1 MKPAVL
7 LLSGGSLVGENV
19 IDALGERRAELRL
32 LATNTEAWAPSLT
45 RVDRVCLAP
54 PTATDPQVFKA
65 LLMQLVDEERPALVI
80 PCRDDDVQWLARWA
94 GELSARGV
102 QSLVGST
109 TAAACIVDKWRS
121 AQFSLAHGLPFA
133 RSAPAADPV
142 AVEALL
148 GDVGWPLMVKPRAG
162 FASLGVRILRQ
173 RQHLQAVLDDP
184 TLLVQEYLGSREVL
198 TRYLDGLERLGVPL
212 FNSFEELKYSLQAF
226 IGPAGD
232 IVGHVVTR
240 HAMKQ
245 GKSAVVEVWE
255 DAELDALVQ
264 RAAIAFSEAGWRGPL
279 NVQCQRGP
287 DGRFMIYE
295 YNGRFTGATSARALL
310 GYDEVGLALERFAGL
325 PLHRH
330 AEGRDAGRAVLR
342 TPRSWLCPPISVATP
357 EPPQAT

>member
-1 MKPAVL
+1 MKPAVV

-45 RVDRVCLAP
+45 RVDRVCLVP
-54 PTATDPQVFKA
+54 PTAADPQALKA

-94 GELSARGV
+94 GELAERGV

-109 TAAACIVDKWRS
+109 TAVAHIVDKWRS

-133 RSAPAADPV
+133 RSAPATDAV

-148 GDVGWPLMVKPRAG
+148 GDVGWPLIVKPRAG

-173 RQHLQAVLDDP
+173 PRQLQAVLGDP

-198 TRYLDGLERLGVPL
+198 TRYLDELERLGVPL

-264 RAAIAFSEAGWRGPL
+264 RAATTFAEAGWRGPL
-279 NVQCQRGP
+279 NVQCQQCP
-287 DGRFMIYE
+287 DGRFVVYE

-310 GYDEVGLALERFAGL
+310 GYDEVGLALERIAGL

-330 AEGRDAGRAVLR
+330 GKDRVAGEAVLR
-342 TPRSWLCPPISVATP
+342 TPRSWLRPPTSVGQP
-357 EPPQAT
+357 KPPQPT